1 MSLYVEE
8 YLQDGD
14 DGCKREDV
22 EYGCQDIEYHRAYQI
37 TLIGRYEPSDNL

>member
-1 MSLYVEE
+1 MSLDVEE